1 MQISAALLFFLSSSL
16 FLATVHGSAPSPS
29 PISNTIS
36 SSSVQNFPSSPESS
50 FDSIAPV
57 PVTENNESPKSGLAP
72 SPAPQ
77 LDKSFSSPHNFIPSP
92 APSFDSSVPVT
103 EEEEEEEESGKSGD
117 EAVAGSETLNLRWCT
132 VREEF
137 EECQYIVSAFDQS
150 DDYTWKCSKQKI
162 LPGERG
168 HQLDFFSRAINLAM
182 EVTPQQPVGTT
193 PSTKSNNHYLIQ
205 EKRSMTMKS
214 HRVSSPRFARLL
226 NWKELM
232 MVCVVDAENKNGT
245 TCHDTN
251 SLYSGEAGAF
261 RCLVEGLGDIAFLK
275 GDTALLFSR
284 EGPNNQSWATKSVR
298 DFMYLCPQGGCR
310 EINGYPGSCSFGTVP
325 ANVIMASN
333 SIPNKKRLF
342 VLQTLTNATKIN
354 ALYEGN
360 SGRFT
365 QLLSP
370 RQTRLFCSTQELLAV
385 KKLTR
390 SYLGKSASISQR
402 IQELN
407 NPEPQVTPS
416 TLYPLQDVS
425 SSSPRLHNSLVI
437 TFFSILIIELL
448 LHTLCCLHS
457 TTMRV
462 ASAGFGPLAMEI
474 NITRAKIKLTRM
486 ATLPASITN
495 KKITSVFIGN
505 NRSPGRPVGSRPGS
519 DVHSRNNSGDRVI

>member
-36 SSSVQNFPSSPESS
+36 FSSVQNYPFSPESS
-50 FDSIAPV
+50 FDYIAPV
-57 PVTENNESPKSGLAP
+57 PVTENKESSKSGLAP

-77 LDKSFSSPHNFIPSP
+77 LDKSFSSAHNFIPSP
-92 APSFDSSVPVT
+92 APSFDSSVPVPVPVT
-103 EEEEEEEESGKSGD
+103 EEEEEEEEESGKSGD
-117 EAVAGSETLNLRWCT
+117 DAVAGSETLNLRWCT

-137 EECQYIVSAFDQS
+137 EECQYIVSVFDQS
-150 DDYTWKCSKQKI
+150 DDYTWKCVKRGTTQDCLDSINKGEADIINLEAGLAYTAFLNYSMKAIANEVYCGHAQTYDAVAVVNRKSCQEKEGINLISFQGHKSCHGSYSTAAGWNYPINQIKQSLFDSGKTI
-162 LPGERG
+162 NDHEIASS
-168 HQLDFFSRAINLAM
+168 FFSKVCA
-182 EVTPQQPVGTT
+182 
-193 PSTKSNNHYLIQ
+193 PS
-205 EKRSMTMKS
+205 
-214 HRVSSPRFARLL
+214 
-226 NWKELM
+226 ELEG
-232 MVCVVDAENKNGT
+232 VDDGLCSGCGNENGT

-284 EGPNNQSWATKSVR
+284 EGPNNQSWSTKSLR

-310 EINGYPGSCSFGTVP
+310 EINGYPGSCSFGAVP

-370 RQTRLFCSTQELLAV
+370 STQEFLAV

-407 NPEPQVTPS
+407 NPEPEVTPS
-416 TLYPLQDVS
+416 TLNPIQVTDVS

-448 LHTLCCLHS
+448 LHTLC
-457 TTMRV
+457 TQ
-462 ASAGFGPLAMEI
+462 
-474 NITRAKIKLTRM
+474 K
-486 ATLPASITN
+486 
-495 KKITSVFIGN
+495 
-505 NRSPGRPVGSRPGS
+505 
-519 DVHSRNNSGDRVI
+519 